1 MNAEVSR
8 PDSTVMPDSADP
20 VPGSVGEPAQWLPL
34 PDVAELL
41 KIPVNRVHQL
51 IRDRKLVAVRRGG
64 FMQVPAQ
71 LIGDGVVV
79 KHVSGVLTLLDDAR
93 FDDEEIIRWL
103 FTADD
108 SLPGTPA
115 QALAENRG
123 TEIKRRAQ
131 ALGF

>member
-8 PDSTVMPDSADP
+8 PDSTDLSDTGPLDP
-20 VPGSVGEPAQWLPL
+20 SSEPANWLPL

-41 KIPVNRVHQL
+41 NIPVNRVHQL
-51 IRDRKLVAVRRGG
+51 IRDRKLIAVRRGG

-71 LIGDGVVV
+71 LISDGVVV
-79 KHVSGVLTLLDDAR
+79 KHLSGVLTLLTDAR
-93 FDDEEIIRWL
+93 FDDEEIISWL

-108 SLPGTPA
+108 SIPGTPA

>member
-1 MNAEVSR
+1 
-8 PDSTVMPDSADP
+8 
-20 VPGSVGEPAQWLPL
+20 
-34 PDVAELL
+34 VAELL

-51 IRDRKLVAVRRGG
+51 IRDRKLVAVRHEG
-64 FMQVPAQ
+64 FMQVPAE
-71 LIGDGVVV
+71 LIVDGAVV
-79 KHVSGVLTLLDDAR
+79 KHLPGVLTLLTDAR
-93 FDDEEIIRWL
+93 YDDEEIIRWL
-103 FTADD
+103 FTSDD